1 MFGNIGSSFHHYIS
15 SCVKKNN
22 NVLKGADDIEESGVE
37 FLSGGY
43 DETDGVACL
52 KSNDVA
58 FKLSQE
64 CRKVIASRPRER
76 RIRYSNAQ
84 NNDTFSLVLMTYK
97 AHFHC
102 SFCLL
107 IIN

>member
-1 MFGNIGSSFHHYIS
+1 M
-15 SCVKKNN
+15 
-22 NVLKGADDIEESGVE
+22 KGADDIEESGVE

-76 RIRYSNAQ
+76 RIRYSNAP
-84 NNDTFSLVLMTYK
+84 SLK
-97 AHFHC
+97 HC
-102 SFCLL
+102 NLRLSFG
-107 IIN
+107 IPV